1 MFTLLLLVLVFL
13 VISLVDW
20 TWIKSK
26 FYSYDTELIK
36 QILEDYSKSK

>member
-20 TWIKSK
+20 TKSK